1 MDFEAARAAVY
12 GRLKAYMDASY
23 PTVDVGYENRNTIDF
38 ATQAEPFV
46 TCEIVWNDGEQV
58 SLGDLPRLRYRGSV
72 WLAIHEKDGAGVKV
86 SNQLMKSLADLF
98 RTKAF
103 SGVTTMAPIP
113 VPARPA
119 QGWRAQALRVPLYFD
134 DAG

>member
-1 MDFEAARAAVY
+1 MDFETARAAVY
-12 GRLKAYMDASY
+12 TRLRDYMAANR
-23 PTVDVGYENRNTIDF
+23 PTVDVSYENRNTIDL
-38 ATQAEPFV
+38 ATQERPFV

-58 SLGDLPRLRYRGSV
+58 SLGALPRVRYRGAV
-72 WLAIHEKDGAGVKV
+72 WLSAHQKEGSGTKI

-98 RTKAF
+98 RTASF

-119 QGWRAQALRVPLYFD
+119 QGWRAEAIRVPLYFD

>member
-1 MDFEAARAAVY
+1 MDFDTARAAVY
-12 GRLKAYMDASY
+12 GRLQTHMAANH
-23 PTVDVGYENRNTIDF
+23 PTVDVGYENRNTIDL
-38 ATQAEPFV
+38 ATQERPFV

-58 SLGDLPRLRYRGSV
+58 SLGALPRLRYRGAV

-86 SNQLMKSLADLF
+86 RNQLLKSLADLF
-98 RTKAF
+98 RTKSF

-113 VPARPA
+113 VPGRPA
-119 QGWRAQALRVPLYFD
+119 RGWLVHAIRLPLYFD